1 MSQTHPTNEPK
12 DVEAELRAA
21 LETIWWDAY
30 YINND
35 GSTAEEI
42 EQNREE
48 SVNKGLQL
56 FLSAQA
62 RTHTDTIA
70 TIRANL
76 PKDALAVRQDWQGLN
91 WLDGCNDVIN
101 LVNAL
106 LTRLENGGSK

>member
-12 DVEAELRAA
+12 DVEGELRKQVNNI
-21 LETIWWDAY
+21 IW
-30 YINND
+30 
-35 GSTAEEI
+35 GGM
-42 EQNREE
+42 NRERQVIE
-48 SVNKGLQL
+48 VCNLLRST
-56 FLSAQA
+56 QA

-70 TIRANL
+70 TIRAKL

-106 LTRLENGGSK
+106 LTRLEKEVKDNL